1 MQQVLQKLAEIDQT
15 LIEHSKKLAEHDQ
28 QFVKIDKR
36 FDAVDKR
43 FEAVDKRFD
52 QIDGQID
59 FLAKKMLEHDGRLD
73 HIDEKLEQTAT
84 KDDISRVMNSLDK
97 IVKLYENKDQE
108 LPFLAR
114 GLRNVEDKV
123 EVHDKDIKAMKP
135 LLGIA

>member
-1 MQQVLQKLAEIDQT
+1 MQEVL
-15 LIEHSKKLAEHDQ
+15 KKLEDIDNKLVEHDQ
-28 QFVKIDKR
+28 KFVEIDRR

-52 QIDGQID
+52 HIDGQID
-59 FLAKKMLEHDGRLD
+59 FLARKMLEHDGRLD

>member
-1 MQQVLQKLAEIDQT
+1 MQEVL
-15 LIEHSKKLAEHDQ
+15 KKLEDIDNKLVEHDQ
-28 QFVKIDKR
+28 KFVEIDRR

-52 QIDGQID
+52 HIDGQID
-59 FLAKKMLEHDGRLD
+59 FLARKMLEHDGRLG

-84 KDDISRVMNSLDK
+84 KDDISRVINSLDK

-123 EVHDKDIKAMKP
+123 EAHDKDIKVMKP
-135 LLGIA
+135 LLGLV

>member
-1 MQQVLQKLAEIDQT
+1 MQEVL
-15 LIEHSKKLAEHDQ
+15 KKLEDIDNKLVEHDQ
-28 QFVKIDKR
+28 KFVEIDRR